1 MLPKTKVYKFGKV
14 KAEIDVGL
22 NNEHLNDLNKNKKIE
37 ISSVCAGHSKKN
49 PAHIIFHYKGKEN
62 IKKKLIKIP
71 NTKVER
77 HVWRGSINYRDTKKE
92 IKDRKVFYTVT
103 SKKPKSKKWW
113 EQASMII
120 SKIK

>member
-1 MLPKTKVYKFGKV
+1 MLHKIKVYKFGKI
-14 KAEIDVGL
+14 KAEIDAGL
-22 NNEHLNDLNKNKKIE
+22 NKEHLNDLNRTKRME

-49 PAHIIFHYKGKEN
+49 PAHIIFQYKGKEN
-62 IKKKLIKIP
+62 IKKKLSKIP

-77 HVWRGSINYRDTKKE
+77 DVWRGSINYRDTKKE
-92 IKDRKVFYTVT
+92 IKGGKVYYTVI

-113 EQASMII
+113 EHASMII